1 MNISQHASF
10 DSSKYKPFPVFD
22 MLQREWPGKR
32 IEKAPRWCSEDLRDG
47 NQALINPLSVEQKS
61 VFFKLL
67 VNIGFKEI
75 VVGFPSASQA
85 DFDFV
90 RLLIEQQMIPD
101 DVTISVLTPAREAFI
116 QRSFEALK
124 GAKQAIVH
132 LYNSTS
138 KIQREKVFNL
148 DDQAVIRLAVNA
160 AQIMQDCAD
169 KQSET
174 SWTFEYTPESFTAT
188 EPEFALE
195 ICNAVGKVWQPTVE
209 HPVIFNL
216 PSTVENTTPNIYA
229 DRIEWFSKHID
240 NREGIILSVH
250 THNDRGCAIASAEL
264 AILAGAQRVE
274 GTLLGNGERTGN
286 ADLLV
291 MAMNLYSQGIDP
303 ELDFSEMS
311 TIVETVSRLNQIDLH
326 PRHPYAGELVF
337 SAFSGSHQDA
347 IKKCLTAYQTGD
359 QWDVAYLPIDPVDIG
374 RNYQEVVRINS
385 QSGKGGVAYVIEQ
398 ALGLQLPRWLQSE
411 FSLIVQHKAEQT
423 GCEILPAELE
433 ALYKANYLEGDDC
446 YRLLSFNIQH
456 EQQDILQAQLSTPD
470 GDIKITG
477 AGDGALAAFINALQ
491 THFGREIEIV
501 HYDEHA
507 LSTGTDAKAIC
518 YIQLEINGRLQ
529 TGIASHSDI
538 VSASL
543 NAVLSSLS
551 IK

>member
-1 MNISQHASF
+1 MNTSQQSSF
-10 DSSKYKPFPVFD
+10 DSSKYKPFPVYN
-22 MLQREWPGKR
+22 MLRREWPGKR

-47 NQALINPLSVEQKS
+47 NQALINPLSVKQKTT
-61 VFFKLL
+61 FFKLL

-90 RLLIEQQMIPD
+90 RLLIEQKMIPD

-138 KIQREKVFNL
+138 KIQREVVFNL
-148 DDQAVIRLAVNA
+148 DDQAIVRLAVNA
-160 AQIMQDCAD
+160 AHIMKRCAEE
-169 KQSET
+169 QAET
-174 SWTFEYTPESFTAT
+174 IWTFEYTPESFTAT

-195 ICNAVGKVWQPTVE
+195 ICNAVGDVWQPTAE

-229 DRIEWFSKHID
+229 DRIEWFSQHIN

-250 THNDRGCAIASAEL
+250 THNDRGSAIASAEL

-303 ELDFSEMS
+303 ELDFSQMD
-311 TIVETVSRLNQIDLH
+311 TIVETVSSLNQIALH

-347 IKKCLTAYQTGD
+347 IKKCLAANQAGKI
-359 QWDVAYLPIDPVDIG
+359 WDVAYLPIDPVDIG
-374 RNYQEVVRINS
+374 RNYQEIVRINS

-411 FSLIVQHKAEQT
+411 FSLIVQHQAELK
-423 GCEILPAELE
+423 GCEILPAELVS
-433 ALYKANYLEGDDC
+433 LYKASYIEHTDD

-456 EQQDILQAQLSTPD
+456 EQQDLLQAQISTPQ
-470 GDIKITG
+470 GDIKVTG

-491 THFGREIEIV
+491 THFSIEIDIM

-507 LSTGTDAKAIC
+507 LFEGTDAMAIC
-518 YIQLEINGRLQ
+518 YIQLKINGRLQ

-543 NAVLSSLS
+543 NAVLSTMAGR
-551 IK
+551 